1 MVKRAKLENMR
12 IAAIIPAR
20 YYSARF
26 CGKPLAK
33 IMGISMIERVYH
45 QVLKTKKF
53 TEIIVATDDTRIVK
67 EVKKFGGDY
76 QITSKN
82 AKSGTDRIWEVLCK
96 KQFDAVVNIQGDEP
110 LISEVLISDIYNTL
124 SCGEHDVVTAVSF
137 NISHEDYLSKDIVK
151 VVLYHDFQAMY
162 FSRSPIPFISKEN
175 FNGFYQHIGIY
186 GYLKSAIEKFVQYQQ
201 ADLELAE
208 NLEQLRFLANG
219 IIIKAVVSDY
229 QSVGV
234 DIPEDIKKVENIIRT
249 KNEKD

>member
-1 MVKRAKLENMR
+1 MFFVIIAQQPEQFECSNEWIEKIWELAPAKTD
-12 IAAIIPAR
+12 I
-20 YYSARF
+20 
-26 CGKPLAK
+26 
-33 IMGISMIERVYH
+33 
-45 QVLKTKKF
+45 QTKKNQKILVF
-53 TEIIVATDDTRIVK
+53 NLITGFDHWVTPHTAQVIKVLGKKTGAYNMVMSTDIF
-67 EVKKFGGDY
+67 EFEKK
-76 QITSKN
+76 K
-82 AKSGTDRIWEVLCK
+82 L

-151 VVLYHDFQAMY
+151 VVLNHDFQAMY